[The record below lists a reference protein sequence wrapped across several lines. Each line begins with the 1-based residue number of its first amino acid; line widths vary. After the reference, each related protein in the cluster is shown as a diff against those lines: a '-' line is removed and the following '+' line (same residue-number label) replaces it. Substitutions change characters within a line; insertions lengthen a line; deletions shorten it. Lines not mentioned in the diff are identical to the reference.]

1 MSPHWCQRQNHREY
15 VNSVNY
21 KQLNGEVLK
30 DSDLEAKC
38 GSKTYADKNKTRV
51 LVPCGYVANSFFND
65 VITVTTPGVT
75 LNEHDISWKYDREK
89 FNNPSNYG
97 DPNYKWLSLFV
108 YSCDIVATSPIP
120 M

>member
-1 MSPHWCQRQNHREY
+1 M
-15 VNSVNY
+15 NSRDDN
-21 KQLNGEVLK
+21 QLRGVDVPLAT
-30 DSDLEAKC
+30 LESNCGNTTKEDGLILNPC
-38 GSKTYADKNKTRV
+38 GS
-51 LVPCGYVANSFFND
+51 VANSLFND
-65 VITVTTPGVT
+65 VFTLHDSDYV

>member
-1 MSPHWCQRQNHREY
+1 MNP
-15 VNSVNY
+15 
-21 KQLNGEVLK
+21 
-30 DSDLEAKC
+30 C
-38 GSKTYADKNKTRV
+38 GS
-51 LVPCGYVANSFFND
+51 VANSLFND
-65 VITVTTPGVT
+65 VVTLHDSDYV